1 MAPFFSLY
9 SNLNP
14 SSSASFSLVDVL
26 NPRTALTQR
35 HNIVLI
41 GPGEHMV
48 SDTVSGNIYNDRI
61 IAD

>member
-1 MAPFFSLY
+1 MAPFFSL
-9 SNLNP
+9 SSKPNP
-14 SSSASFSLVDVL
+14 TNSASFSLVDVL

-48 SDTVSGNIYNDRI
+48 SGTVSGNNYNDRI
-61 IAD
+61 IAN